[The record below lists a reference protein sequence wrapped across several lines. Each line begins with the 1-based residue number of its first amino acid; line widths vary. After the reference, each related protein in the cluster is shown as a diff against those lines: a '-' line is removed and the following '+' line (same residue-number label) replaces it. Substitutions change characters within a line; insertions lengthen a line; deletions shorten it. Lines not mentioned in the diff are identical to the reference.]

1 MALIKAENMT
11 AQMRGFSGLPALRQ
25 MGLMIG
31 LAASVALGVAVV
43 LWSQAPNYRVLY
55 SGLAAQDATQIADA
69 LQKDGIAYK
78 VDENSGAVMVS
89 ADQVHTARL
98 KMASQG
104 LPKGTVEGFA
114 LLNDQPTFGTSQFM
128 ENARYQH
135 ALEGELGR
143 TISELGNVQGARVHL
158 AIPKQS
164 VFIRNREPPSASV
177 LINLYPGRNLEEG
190 QVASIV
196 HLLASSVPNLNAE
209 HVTVIDQK
217 GRLLTSPETSKSMQL
232 TASQF
237 DYRRRLE
244 ENYIKRIEDI
254 ISPIVGVGGVRAQ
267 IVADLDFS
275 VTEQTQ
281 ETYNPDQPAIRS
293 EQTLDEQSAGAA
305 AVAGVPG
312 ALTNQPPAGGT
323 VSTPNPAAPNAKGA
337 VPAANTAATAQTPLN
352 STKRATRNF
361 ELDKVISHTQM
372 PSGSVR
378 KLSVAVVVDDHQ
390 KVNKKGEVVRTA
402 LKPEE
407 LARITSLVK
416 EAVGFS
422 TQRGDTVN
430 VINAPFTVVAE
441 TPMPEPKLLEQPW
454 IWDVSKQA
462 LGGLAVLF
470 LIFGVLRPVLRSL
483 AEKGKESS
491 LVAAQ
496 HAMAHMD
503 ELPGLMEDRISLP
516 GMNSAAQSAAQ
527 LTAPTSTSS
536 QNYESQLDA
545 ARTLVGQDPKRVAQV
560 VKGWVASDA

>member
-1 MALIKAENMT
+1 MT

-89 ADQVHTARL
+89 ADQVHAARL

-254 ISPIVGVGGVRAQ
+254 ISPIAGVGGVRAQ
-267 IVADLDFS
+267 VVADLDFS

-323 VSTPNPAAPNAKGA
+323 VSAPNPTAPNAKGA
-337 VPAANTAATAQTPLN
+337 VPVANTAPAVQTPLN

-430 VINAPFTVVAE
+430 VINAPFTVAAE
-441 TPMPEPKLLEQPW
+441 MPVPEPKLLEQPW
-454 IWDVSKQA
+454 IWDVAKQA

-496 HAMAHMD
+496 HATERM
-503 ELPGLMEDRISLP
+503 EEFPGMMEDRISLP
-516 GMNSAAQSAAQ
+516 GASSTMQGAAQ
-527 LTAPTSTSS
+527 LAAPASTSS

-545 ARTLVGQDPKRVAQV
+545 ARALVGQDPKRVAQV

>member
-1 MALIKAENMT
+1 MT

-114 LLNDQPTFGTSQFM
+114 LLNEQPTFGTSQFM

-177 LINLYPGRNLEEG
+177 LINLYPGRSLEEG

-196 HLLASSVPNLNAE
+196 HLLASSVPNLNAD

-217 GRLLTSPETSKSMQL
+217 GRLLTSPETSQSMQL

-254 ISPIVGVGGVRAQ
+254 ISPIAGVGGVRAQ
-267 IVADLDFS
+267 VVADLDFS

-293 EQTLDEQSAGAA
+293 EQTLDEQSAGAT

-312 ALTNQPPAGGT
+312 ALTNQPPSGGT
-323 VSTPNPAAPNAKGA
+323 VSTPSPAAPNAKGA
-337 VPAANTAATAQTPLN
+337 LPAANTTGTAQMPLN

-390 KVNKKGEVVRTA
+390 KANKKGEVVRTA

-407 LARITSLVK
+407 IARITSLVK

-422 TQRGDTVN
+422 TQRGDTLN
-430 VINAPFTVVAE
+430 VINAPFTVAAE

-454 IWDVSKQA
+454 IWDVAKQA

-491 LVAAQ
+491 LVATQ
-496 HAMAHMD
+496 HATAHMD

-516 GMNSAAQSAAQ
+516 GMNSTAQGTAQ
-527 LTAPTSTSS
+527 LAAPS